1 MVKAGHQVTVLVDA
15 SAVTSVTKGFGWFH
29 LVHSDTTALD
39 GARLPEGERISL
51 ADRMGVP
58 LEEIPH
64 QYGEYLAYL
73 KKTGVTI
80 YGNQT
85 MMLLNNIDLDDVA
98 PEVTPIALNRMVDFF
113 QSADH
118 TIVY

>member
-1 MVKAGHQVTVLVDA
+1 MA
-15 SAVTSVTKGFGWFH
+15 F
-29 LVHSDTTALD
+29 
-39 GARLPEGERISL
+39 
-51 ADRMGVP
+51 
-58 LEEIPH
+58 
-64 QYGEYLAYL
+64 L

-80 YGNQT
+80 YGNQN

>member
-1 MVKAGHQVTVLVDA
+1 MAKDDAKICAVPNVAWAMVKAGHQVTVLVDA
-15 SAVTSVTKGFGWFH
+15 SAVTSVTKGFGWFRH

-64 QYGEYLAYL
+64 
-73 KKTGVTI
+73 
-80 YGNQT
+80 
-85 MMLLNNIDLDDVA
+85 
-98 PEVTPIALNRMVDFF
+98 
-113 QSADH
+113 
-118 TIVY
+118 